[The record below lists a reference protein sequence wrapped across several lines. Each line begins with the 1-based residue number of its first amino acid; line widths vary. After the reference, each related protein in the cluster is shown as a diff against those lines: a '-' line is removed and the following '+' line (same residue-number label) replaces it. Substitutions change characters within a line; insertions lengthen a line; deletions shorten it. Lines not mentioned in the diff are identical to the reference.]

1 MDKLSKYVH
10 NRVMPVLTF
19 DQISTLPI
27 LRQFYFLVWRLFGVN
42 IAILSPDGTKS
53 QDLGATE
60 SWSPFC
66 LNLRQMSNARFCL
79 ESDRKFLETAAAQ
92 RHSLRYH
99 CWAGLREFIVPIILD
114 GEILAF
120 IQCGQVMDAV
130 PTQETWKATSQKLKD
145 LGFERLPPEE
155 LFLSLRVIHPQTQK
169 DLMTLLELF
178 GNYIAYA
185 QYQIQLSEST
195 QQNRVLERALSFIRN
210 HYTEPISLD
219 DIARVACTSKR
230 NLTRL
235 FQAKT
240 GMTVLASIQQMR
252 IDKACGQLQSTDMTC
267 MQVAFECG
275 FGSVQQFNRV
285 FQKLKNCTPQTW
297 RRRFLE
303 SNKGT
308 ISGSRTR
315 IPGEAN

>member
-1 MDKLSKYVH
+1 
-10 NRVMPVLTF
+10 MPVLSY
-19 DQISTLPI
+19 DQISALPI

-42 IAILSPDGTKS
+42 IAILSPDGKQS

-66 LNLRQMSNARFCL
+66 LTLRQMYSARYCVECDQKYL
-79 ESDRKFLETAAAQ
+79 STAAAQ

-99 CWAGLREFIVPIILD
+99 CWAGLREFMVPIILD

-120 IQCGQVMDAV
+120 IQCGQVMDAL
-130 PTQETWKATSQKLKD
+130 PNQDDWETTRQKLKG
-145 LGFERLPPEE
+145 LGFENLPPEE

-185 QYQIQLSEST
+185 QYQIQLSEDT
-195 QQNRVLERALSFIRN
+195 QQSRALERALSFIRK
-210 HYTEPISLD
+210 HFTEPISLD

-240 GMTVLASIQQMR
+240 GVTVLDSIQQMR
-252 IDKACGQLQSTDMTC
+252 IDKACGQLQAGDMTC

-285 FQKLKNCTPQTW
+285 FHKLKQCTPLTW
-297 RRRFLE
+297 QKRFHE
-303 SNKGT
+303 ASNKGSDAL
-308 ISGSRTR
+308 I
-315 IPGEAN
+315 

>member
-1 MDKLSKYVH
+1 
-10 NRVMPVLTF
+10 MPVLSYE
-19 DQISTLPI
+19 QISALPI

-42 IAILSPDGTKS
+42 IAILSPDGVQS

-66 LNLRQMSNARFCL
+66 LTLRQMYSAKYCL
-79 ESDRKFLETAAAQ
+79 ECDRKYLSNVAEH

-99 CWAGLREFIVPIILD
+99 CWAGLREFMVPIILD

-120 IQCGQVMDAV
+120 IQCGQVMDA
-130 PTQETWKATSQKLKD
+130 PPSQEDWKVTSQKLQE
-145 LGFERLPPEE
+145 LGLDNLPPED

-185 QYQIQLSEST
+185 QYQIQLSEAT
-195 QQNRVLERALSFIRN
+195 QQSRALERAMSFIRN
-210 HYTEPISLD
+210 HFTEPISLD
-219 DIARVACTSKR
+219 DIAHVACTSKR

-240 GMTVLASIQQMR
+240 GMTVLDSIQQMR
-252 IDKACGQLQSTDMTC
+252 IDKACGQLQVGDMTC

-285 FQKLKNCTPQTW
+285 FHKLKQCTPLTW
-297 RRRFLE
+297 QKRFQDAKTKASE
-303 SNKGT
+303 E
-308 ISGSRTR
+308 IS
-315 IPGEAN
+315 

>member
-1 MDKLSKYVH
+1 
-10 NRVMPVLTF
+10 MPVLTY

-42 IAILSPDGTKS
+42 IAILSPDGELS

-66 LNLRQMSNARFCL
+66 LALRQMYTPRFCIECDQKYL
-79 ESDRKFLETAAAQ
+79 STAAAQ

-99 CWAGLREFIVPIILD
+99 CWAGLREFMVPIILD

-120 IQCGQVMDAV
+120 IQCGQVMDA
-130 PTQETWKATSQKLKD
+130 PPSQDDWKITSQLLQE
-145 LGFERLPPEE
+145 LGFEKIPPEE
-155 LFLSLRVIHPQTQK
+155 LFFSLRVIHPQTQK

-185 QYQIQLSEST
+185 QYQIQLSEAT
-195 QQNRVLERALSFIRN
+195 QQSRALERALSFIRN
-210 HYTEPISLD
+210 HFTEPISLD

-240 GMTVLASIQQMR
+240 GMTVLDSIQQMR
-252 IDKACGQLQSTDMTC
+252 IDKACGQLQAGDMTC

-285 FQKLKNCTPQTW
+285 FHKLKQCTPLTW
-297 RRRFLE
+297 QKRFQ
-303 SNKGT
+303 
-308 ISGSRTR
+308 
-315 IPGEAN
+315 EANKESPVEIS

>member
-1 MDKLSKYVH
+1 
-10 NRVMPVLTF
+10 MPVLSY
-19 DQISTLPI
+19 DQISALPI

-42 IAILSPDGTKS
+42 IAILSPDGKQS

-66 LNLRQMSNARFCL
+66 LTLRQMYSARFCRDC
-79 ESDRKFLETAAAQ
+79 DRKFLSIAAAQ

-99 CWAGLREFIVPIILD
+99 CWAGLREFMVPIILD

-120 IQCGQVMDAV
+120 IQCGQVMDASV
-130 PTQETWKATSQKLKD
+130 SAEDWLATSQLLKGS
-145 LGFERLPPEE
+145 GFDKLPPEE

-185 QYQIQLSEST
+185 QYQIKLSEAT
-195 QQNRVLERALSFIRN
+195 QQSRALERALSFIRN
-210 HYTEPISLD
+210 HFTEPISLD

-230 NLTRL
+230 NLSRL

-240 GMTVLASIQQMR
+240 GMTVLDSIQQMR
-252 IDKACGQLQSTDMTC
+252 IDRACSQLQAGDMTC

-285 FQKLKNCTPQTW
+285 FHKLRQCTPLTWQKRFQETNLKNSDE
-297 RRRFLE
+297 LL
-303 SNKGT
+303 
-308 ISGSRTR
+308 
-315 IPGEAN
+315 